1 MNVPLRPDIR
11 IVSFHLLPCIY
22 SRIHRPIMYKNNERG
37 VYYLYTSL
45 QLEGDL
51 GVYMIRL

>member
-1 MNVPLRPDIR
+1 
-11 IVSFHLLPCIY
+11 
-22 SRIHRPIMYKNNERG
+22 MYKNNERG

-51 GVYMIRL
+51 ALYMIRLW

>member
-1 MNVPLRPDIR
+1 
-11 IVSFHLLPCIY
+11 
-22 SRIHRPIMYKNNERG
+22 MYKNNERG